1 MAGKSLGDKLRA
13 LFSSSGWTD
22 EIFEELED
30 LLVEGDLGAR
40 EAMRVTEEL
49 QKQVKKDRPQDRE
62 QLILMLKT
70 ILMTDL
76 RVLDLEADPA
86 VMNVFLILGVNGV
99 GKTTTLAKMARYYRE
114 IPGILPVLS
123 AGDTFRAA
131 AVEQLQTHGER
142 LGIRVVSQNP
152 GADPGAVIYD
162 TLESARAR
170 GENLVLADTAGR
182 MHNKANLIRELQKI
196 DKIVSTRAGECN
208 YKKLLVIDATTG
220 QNGFTQAETFHEA
233 VGVDG
238 MILTKYDS
246 AAKGGIALKISR
258 DLGLP
263 FCFLG
268 TGETYDKFH
277 KFDADLYLNT
287 LLGLK
292 G

>member
-1 MAGKSLGDKLRA
+1 MAGKSLGEKIRA

-30 LLVEGDLGAR
+30 LLVEGDLGAL

-49 QKQVKKDRPQDRE
+49 QKRVKKDRPQDRE
-62 QLILMLKT
+62 ALIRVLKS
-70 ILMTDL
+70 ILLTDL
-76 RVLDLEADPA
+76 KVVDLQADPKNL
-86 VMNVFLILGVNGV
+86 NVFLILGVNGV

-114 IPGILPVLS
+114 FPGIAPVLS

-142 LGIRVVSQNP
+142 LGVRVVSQNT

-182 MHNKANLIRELQKI
+182 MHNKSHLIRELQKI
-196 DKIVSTRAGECN
+196 DKIVSSRAGEAN
-208 YKKLLVIDATTG
+208 YKKLLVVDATTG
-220 QNGFTQAETFHEA
+220 QNGYTQAETFHDA

-238 MILTKYDS
+238 VILTKYDS
-246 AAKGGIALKISR
+246 TAKGGIAMKISR

-268 TGETYDKFH
+268 TGESYDRFH
-277 KFDADLYLNT
+277 KFDADLYLDT

-292 G
+292 E

>member
-1 MAGKSLGDKLRA
+1 VAGKSLGDKIRA

-30 LLVEGDLGAR
+30 LLVEGDLGAL
-40 EAMRVTEEL
+40 EAMRVSEEL
-49 QKQVKKDRPQDRE
+49 QKRVKKERPQDRE
-62 QLILMLKT
+62 ALIRVLKT
-70 ILMTDL
+70 ILFTDL
-76 RVLDLEADPA
+76 KVLDLQANPQ
-86 VMNVFLILGVNGV
+86 VLNVFLILGVNGV
-99 GKTTTLAKMARYYRE
+99 GKTTTLAKMARYYRDF
-114 IPGILPVLS
+114 PGITPVLS

-142 LGIRVVSQNP
+142 LGVRVVSQNT

-182 MHNKANLIRELQKI
+182 MHNKSNLIRELQKI
-196 DKIVSTRAGECN
+196 DKIVSSRAGEAN
-208 YKKLLVIDATTG
+208 YKKLLVVDATTG
-220 QNGFTQAETFHEA
+220 QNGYTQAETFHEA

-238 MILTKYDS
+238 VILTKYDS
-246 AAKGGIALKISR
+246 TAKGGIAMKISR

-268 TGETYDKFH
+268 TGESYDKFH
-277 KFDADLYLNT
+277 KFDADLYLDT

-292 G
+292 D